1 MKKYFMFTMMNTK
14 YLKQLHANQKEIL
27 VECWKSRMEG
37 HCIRPQIWDHSN
49 KVPISKDFKWS
60 RGLTISSNVQVLC
73 SCQIKHVRQVSAKFQ
88 IFEECFPNQFLHA
101 NRKDATVSSI
111 TPWIPN
117 IRKTSLHNTWA
128 KWQWSK
134 RWSTVF
140 PSQQHSY
147 LWFFVFSLNQSCP
160 IFILPAGL
168 KFETPTQNLAT

>member
-27 VECWKSRMEG
+27 VECWKSRMDV

-117 IRKTSLHNTWA
+117 IRKTSLHNT
-128 KWQWSK
+128 SK
-134 RWSTVF
+134 MTVEQKMIHSF
-140 PSQQHSY
+140 PITTT
-147 LWFFVFSLNQSCP
+147 LLPLIFCFFLEQ
-160 IFILPAGL
+160 ILSHIHI
-168 KFETPTQNLAT
+168 TCRSDIWNSN